1 VAIDPA
7 TGDLLG
13 HQPIPDTSEGGISV
27 GHGGQLYLDILAVQ
41 ASLAA
46 GAPYRW
52 LLPGVMRTP
61 PPRGGLV
68 AFEPVATR

>member
-1 VAIDPA
+1 M
-7 TGDLLG
+7 
-13 HQPIPDTSEGGISV
+13 
-27 GHGGQLYLDILAVQ
+27 GHGGELYLDLLAVQ

-61 PPRGGLV
+61 PPRGGLI
-68 AFEPVATR
+68 AFEPVLAR